1 MNAKAVHAERIANT
15 KQYFAES
22 LQDFFRLNLLT
33 KKPPKTIPA
42 ERKINKS
49 KTFCHTKE
57 IASLIIK
64 QTQRW
69 CRKKRQK
76 FACLMIKKPQHIC
89 RLCTNTFYWS
99 TEVHFAIV
107 LIQSMSKEL
116 KPIGVLQ
123 QTITWRPES
132 VKLDLPL
139 FWCPSA
145 GIIMSLPSSMADF
158 VPCDRLLQKTYS

>member
-1 MNAKAVHAERIANT
+1 MALSHPGIMNAKAVHAERIANT

-64 QTQRW
+64 QTQR
-69 CRKKRQK
+69 
-76 FACLMIKKPQHIC
+76 
-89 RLCTNTFYWS
+89 
-99 TEVHFAIV
+99 
-107 LIQSMSKEL
+107 
-116 KPIGVLQ
+116 
-123 QTITWRPES
+123 
-132 VKLDLPL
+132 
-139 FWCPSA
+139 
-145 GIIMSLPSSMADF
+145 
-158 VPCDRLLQKTYS
+158 